1 MPESPLDKQL
11 EQILANHHEP
21 ESPDFVASV
30 MQDLRKEQ
38 RTRKEFLRAFGLVGA
53 LFGLEGAVMLSGPIA
68 RLFTFSFSL
77 PATET
82 TQIALVLVAI
92 AAFYTWCMNDE
103 LTVGS

>member
-1 MPESPLDKQL
+1 MPETPLDQEL
-11 EQILANHHEP
+11 EQLLAYHHDP
-21 ESPDFVASV
+21 ESSDFVASV
-30 MQDLRKEQ
+30 MQDVRKEQ
-38 RTRKEFLRAFGLVGA
+38 LTRKVILWAFGLVGA
-53 LFGLEGAVMLSGPIA
+53 LFGLAGAVMLSDPIA

-82 TQIALVLVAI
+82 TQVALVLVAI